1 MGARTRAT
9 SRRGGGSA
17 STSASTSD
25 DGEEAMVDH
34 PRASA
39 LDDAGCKTPERV
51 APSAEDV
58 RVDNRNFPARFA
70 EAG

>member
-1 MGARTRAT
+1 
-9 SRRGGGSA
+9 
-17 STSASTSD
+17 
-25 DGEEAMVDH
+25 MVDH